1 MIKQFVV
8 GLLAVSLL
16 AGCGEDKEKVAQEK
30 IREAKAVY
38 DNRPQGTLNEAG
50 TRTLT
55 ADDINLCVTQMDY
68 AKSILDLMLA
78 DYPSTKVAQSPEAR
92 KLDANLRAQLATCK
106 QTKAQ
111 MSW

>member
-1 MIKQFVV
+1 MIKHCVFGILV
-8 GLLAVSLL
+8 VSLL
-16 AGCGEDKEKVAQEK
+16 AGCGEDKEKVAREK
-30 IREAKAVY
+30 IGEVKAVY

-55 ADDINLCVTQMDY
+55 PDDINLCVTQMTY
-68 AKSILDLMLA
+68 AKATLDMILA
-78 DYPSTKVAQSPEAR
+78 DYASTQAVQSPETRMFDA
-92 KLDANLRAQLATCK
+92 KLRSQLASCK